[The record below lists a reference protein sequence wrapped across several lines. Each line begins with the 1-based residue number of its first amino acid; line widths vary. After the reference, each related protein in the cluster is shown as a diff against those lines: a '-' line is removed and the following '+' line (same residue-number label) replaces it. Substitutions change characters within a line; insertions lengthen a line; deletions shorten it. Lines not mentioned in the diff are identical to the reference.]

1 MNENK
6 LPKLRTVNQIYEDIH
21 TADSHSPISKNFIK
35 KVITQNNIPF
45 IAVGVKKMYDENVV
59 FEYIGKAFTSKEK
72 LENISKIF

>member
-6 LPKLRTVNQIYEDIH
+6 LPKLRTANQIYEDIH
-21 TADSHSPISKNFIK
+21 TIDSHSPISKNFIK
-35 KVITQNNIPF
+35 KVITQNAIPF

-59 FEYIGKAFTSKEK
+59 FEHIEKAFTTAEE